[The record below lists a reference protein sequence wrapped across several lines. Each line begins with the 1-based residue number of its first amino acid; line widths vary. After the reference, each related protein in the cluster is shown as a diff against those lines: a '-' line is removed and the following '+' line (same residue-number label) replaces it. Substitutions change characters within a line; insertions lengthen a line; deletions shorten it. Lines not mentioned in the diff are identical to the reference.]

1 MPGGDRRGPM
11 GAGAMSGRGA
21 GFCSGSGVPGYM
33 NGYVRGCG
41 RGRIGGGR
49 GLGIRRGMMFN
60 SAGVY
65 APGSEVVQNELEAD
79 IKIMEEN
86 LELAKKRLSDLKS
99 QNS

>member
-1 MPGGDRRGPM
+1 
-11 GAGAMSGRGA
+11 
-21 GFCSGSGVPGYM
+21 
-33 NGYVRGCG
+33 
-41 RGRIGGGR
+41 
-49 GLGIRRGMMFN
+49 MMFN

-65 APGSEVVQNELEAD
+65 APGSELLQDELEAD